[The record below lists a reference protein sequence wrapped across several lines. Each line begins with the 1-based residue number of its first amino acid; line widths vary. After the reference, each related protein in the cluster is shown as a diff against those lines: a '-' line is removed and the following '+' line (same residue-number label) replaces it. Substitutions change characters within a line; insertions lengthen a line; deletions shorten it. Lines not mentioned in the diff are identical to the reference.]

1 MANTKKYGLFFWLAV
16 TLLTAPSAHGQRISF
31 GTWAGSNIVITPVAA
46 NSLDFGV
53 LVKGEPA
60 VSIDI
65 AHATGFE
72 ITAPLGF
79 DLTVTMS
86 APTTLDGPN
95 SKTIPFDL
103 KFAYSNQGL
112 IESVARLNTVEVT
125 TGFNEVTFPIKRSAT
140 GLPAP
145 PPTPLDGTNSTRT
158 SAKAYLYIYGS
169 VGPAGGSADAGE
181 YTGTV
186 NITVAY
192 TGI

>member
-1 MANTKKYGLFFWLAV
+1 MRRNTKYQPI
-16 TLLTAPSAHGQRISF
+16 LLTTILVLYCISVQSQRITF
-31 GTWAGSNIVITPVAA
+31 GTFAGSNIVITPVSV
-46 NSLDFGV
+46 NTLDFGV

-60 VSIDI
+60 KSIDI

-86 APTTLDGPN
+86 FSTTLDGPN
-95 SKTIPFDL
+95 SKTLPFEL

-112 IESVARLNTVEVT
+112 IESQARLNTVEVT
-125 TGFNEVTFPIKRSAT
+125 TGFNEVTIPVRRNAL

-158 SAKAYLYIYGS
+158 TAKVYLYIYGS
-169 VGPAGGSADAGE
+169 VGPADVGADAGD
-181 YTGTV
+181 YSGTV
-186 NITVAY
+186 SITVAY
-192 TGI
+192 TGT